1 MEPGSGRGWG
11 AASKFLK
18 FMQEGCEIL
27 VKAANTARCRK
38 RGGLCRVE
46 TPKSKLLNFSN
57 VSATA
62 ATTPNWLF
70 KQDGNAKEK
79 YGKL

>member
-1 MEPGSGRGWG
+1 ME

-18 FMQEGCEIL
+18 FIHEGCEVL
-27 VKAANTARCRK
+27 VQAANTVRCRK
-38 RGGLCRVE
+38 SGGLCRVE

-62 ATTPNWLF
+62 ATTPKWLF
-70 KQDGNAKEK
+70 KQDSNAKEK
-79 YGKL
+79 YSKL